1 MKISF
6 LSTILWAIPVVS
18 VCFVSPAAIAQICK
32 PVSERTGEVG
42 CWIIANTSL
51 GLLPREP
58 IYWHLYTY
66 STLAAAE
73 SVKGPRGTVVESLGS
88 VWLFTI
94 DVEKWHPSNGERV
107 AVIGPLPVTADIK
120 YSSQYME
127 AIFTP
132 GMTAPSHRHSGPEA
146 WYTITGVTCLETSE
160 GFMVGKP
167 GGPAVIVRGGLPMH
181 LTAIGKETRRSLVL
195 ILHDSSQPPTTPARD
210 WTPTGLC
217 QKEDK

>member
-1 MKISF
+1 MKPSF
-6 LSTILWAIPVVS
+6 LQTILLAALVVLR
-18 VCFVSPAAIAQICK
+18 CFVSHEANAQICK

-42 CWIIANTSL
+42 CWITANTSL
-51 GLLPREP
+51 GLLPKEP

-66 STLAAAE
+66 STRAAAE
-73 SVKGPRGTVVESLGS
+73 SVKGPRGTVVESLGK

-94 DVEKWHPSNGERV
+94 DVESWHPSKGERV
-107 AVIGPLPVTADIK
+107 AVIGPLPVTPDIE

-146 WYTITGVTCLETSE
+146 WYTISGATCLETSE

-167 GGPAVIVRGGLPMH
+167 GGPPVIVRGGLPMH
-181 LTAIGKETRRSLVL
+181 LTAIGKETRRALVL

-210 WTPTGLC
+210 WTPVGLC
-217 QKEDK
+217 QKADE